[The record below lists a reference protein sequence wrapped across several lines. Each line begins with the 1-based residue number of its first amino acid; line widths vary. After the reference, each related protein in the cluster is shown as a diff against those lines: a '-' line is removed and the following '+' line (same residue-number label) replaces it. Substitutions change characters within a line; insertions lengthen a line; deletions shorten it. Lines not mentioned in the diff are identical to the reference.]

1 MKCYVLQVLTGQEIE
16 IREQL
21 RELGIEVHVPQ
32 EERTIRSGGKWIS
45 RVYTLFTSYVFVM
58 LNDVKVDYYTIKKLS
73 GVIRFLELHSGGAG
87 TLTEQETDY
96 ILKICEGDEPV
107 NASNVTRKDNLVV
120 PLDGPLKG
128 YSDMGIPIKY
138 DFHQRRAYLN
148 LSLFGVEK
156 EITLSFHL
164 VLKSSITAGG

>member
-1 MKCYVLQVLTGQEIE
+1 MLDD
-16 IREQL
+16 
-21 RELGIEVHVPQ
+21 
-32 EERTIRSGGKWIS
+32 IS
-45 RVYTLFTSYVFVM
+45 
-58 LNDVKVDYYTIKKLS
+58 VDYYQIKKFP
-73 GVIRFLELHSGGAG
+73 GVIRFLELHSGVAG

-120 PLDGPLKG
+120 PLDGPLKS

-148 LSLFGVEK
+148 LSLFGTEK